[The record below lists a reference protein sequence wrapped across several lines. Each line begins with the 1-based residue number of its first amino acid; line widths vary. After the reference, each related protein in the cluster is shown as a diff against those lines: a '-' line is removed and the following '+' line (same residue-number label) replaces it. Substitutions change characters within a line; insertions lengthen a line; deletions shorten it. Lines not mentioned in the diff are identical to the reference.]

1 MFARLALLFTVV
13 PLVELAILI
22 RIGQAISLG
31 PTLGIIIVT
40 GVVGATL
47 AKRQGLRTLS
57 NIQAELAQGRVPTAD
72 LVDGLMILIA
82 GALLVTPGVLT
93 DAVGFILLVPISRR
107 ILRKRLRRYFERR
120 VFIIHPPGTGSAPPG
135 HPGPD
140 AFIDV
145 EAKEVTPQPDRDD
158 SDQSIT

>member
-1 MFARLALLFTVV
+1 MFARLALLFTLV
-13 PLVELAILI
+13 PLLELVILI

-31 PTLGIIIVT
+31 PTLGIIILT
-40 GVVGATL
+40 GVVGAML
-47 AKRQGLRTLS
+47 ARHQGLRTLS
-57 NIQAELAQGRVPTAD
+57 RIQAELAQGRVPTTE

-93 DAVGFILLVPISRR
+93 DATGFILLVPISRR
-107 ILRKRLRRYFERR
+107 VLRQRLRRYFEKR
-120 VFIIHPPGTGSAPPG
+120 VIIIHPPGSGSATPG

-145 EAKEVTPQPDRDD
+145 EAKEVAPPTERND
-158 SDQSIT
+158 SDP